1 MTTKAIRYVSRRDYL
16 RRTTL
21 GFGSIALAELLR
33 AERLMAADS
42 LKQSELPS
50 SSRPHMRATARS
62 IIFVF
67 QGGGPSQVDTFD
79 PKPLL
84 QKLHGQDVPE
94 SIGKTIP
101 KIARS
106 PLNNLL
112 ASPWKFRQYGE
123 SGIPVSD
130 LHPELGQCVDELC
143 VIRSCQ
149 HDSPIHAPAEFI
161 ATTGT
166 QVGDRP
172 SLGAWLTYGLG
183 SESSNL
189 PGFVVFKTGETV
201 RPPAIG
207 TGFLPVQYQGVLVD
221 SQKGIPN
228 LALPDGFTRADRESQ
243 LRLLDALN
251 REHLVRGRR
260 TGGVSPLIDRS
271 ADDSEITRGLT
282 PSARLGVDPYDS
294 QLEARIKS
302 YELAYRMQISAP
314 AIFDLQQESAETQ
327 ALYGIDQKE
336 TAEYGRIMLLTRRL
350 VERSV
355 RFIQIRSGGWDSHA
369 DIEAEHSKKCRAID
383 KPLAGLLTDLKRR
396 GLLDETLVICG
407 GEFGR
412 TPASQR
418 GASKPGRDHS
428 PSGYTTW
435 LAGGGVRGGQIIGA
449 TDDVGYSAVE
459 RPVHPNDLHATI
471 LHALGLDQHKLYF
484 EHRNRRELVTVN
496 GGKVVHEAFA

>member
-1 MTTKAIRYVSRRDYL
+1 MISRRWML
-16 RRTTL
+16 QQSAL
-21 GFGSIALAELLR
+21 GFGAIALADLLR
-33 AERLMAADS
+33 ADRVRGADGLGRAATS
-42 LKQSELPS
+42 A

-62 IIFVF
+62 VIFFF
-67 QGGGPSQVDTFD
+67 QGGGPSQVDTLD

-84 QKLHGQDVPE
+84 QKLHGQEVPE
-94 SIGKTIP
+94 SIGKNIP

-112 ASPWKFRQYGE
+112 ASPWKFRPFGE
-123 SGIPVSD
+123 SGIPVSE
-130 LHPELGQCVDELC
+130 LHPELGQCVDDLC
-143 VIRSCQ
+143 VIRSCR

-183 SESSNL
+183 SENSNL

-207 TGFLPVQYQGVLVD
+207 TGFLPARFQGVLVD
-221 SQKGIPN
+221 SEKGIPN
-228 LALPDGFTRADRESQ
+228 LRLPLGFTKEDRVAQ
-243 LRLLDALN
+243 LRLLDKLN
-251 REHLVRGRR
+251 REHLERH
-260 TGGVSPLIDRS
+260 PN
-271 ADDSEITRGLT
+271 DS
-282 PSARLGVDPYDS
+282 D
-294 QLEARIKS
+294 LEARIRT
-302 YELAYRMQISAP
+302 YELSFHMQVTAP
-314 AIFDLQQESAETQ
+314 AAFDLSRETTETQ
-327 ALYGIDQKE
+327 SLYGLDQKE
-336 TAEYGRIMLLTRRL
+336 TAEYGRICLLTRRL
-350 VERSV
+350 VERGV
-355 RFIQIRSGGWDSHA
+355 RFIQIRSGGWDAHS
-369 DIEAEHSKKCRAID
+369 DIEDNHGKKCRAID
-383 KPLAGLLTDLKRR
+383 KPLAGLLIDLKQR

-435 LAGGGVRGGQIIGA
+435 LAGGGVRGGQIIGK
-449 TDDVGYSAVE
+449 TDDVGYAAIE

-471 LHALGLDQHKLYF
+471 LHALGLDQHELVY
-484 EHRNRRELVTVN
+484 EHHNRRELVTVN
-496 GGKVVHEAFA
+496 GGNVVRDVFG

>member
-1 MTTKAIRYVSRRDYL
+1 MISRR
-16 RRTTL
+16 TL
-21 GFGSIALAELLR
+21 LYRCNLGLGAIAFSELLR
-33 AERLMAADS
+33 LDGLLPIRAE
-42 LKQSELPS
+42 E
-50 SSRPHMRATARS
+50 SRPHIRATARS
-62 IIFVF
+62 VIFIF
-67 QGGGPSQVDTFD
+67 QGGGPSQVDTLD

-84 QKLHGQDVPE
+84 QQLHGKDVPE
-94 SIGKTIP
+94 SIGKHIP

-123 SGIPVSD
+123 SGIPVSE
-130 LHPELGQCVDELC
+130 LHPELGQCVDDLC

-183 SESSNL
+183 SENSDL

-207 TGFLPVQYQGVLVD
+207 TGFLPAQFQGVLVD

-228 LALPDGFTRADRESQ
+228 LTLPDGFTRADREAQ
-243 LRLLDALN
+243 LRLLDNLN
-251 REHLVRGRR
+251 REHLAKSRAESRETRVKANGPA
-260 TGGVSPLIDRS
+260 VPLDSRLS
-271 ADDSEITRGLT
+271 AL
-282 PSARLGVDPYDS
+282 DPYDS

-302 YELAYRMQISAP
+302 YELAFRMQVSAP
-314 AIFDLQQESAETQ
+314 AIFDLSQETAQTR
-327 ALYGIDQKE
+327 ALYGLDQKE
-336 TAEYGRIMLLTRRL
+336 TAEYGRICLLTRRL
-350 VERSV
+350 VERGV
-355 RFIQIRSGGWDSHA
+355 RFIQIRSGGWDSHS
-369 DIEAEHSKKCRAID
+369 DIETEHGKKCRAID
-383 KPLAGLLTDLKRR
+383 KPIAALLMDLERR
-396 GLLDETLVICG
+396 GLLDETLVVCG

-412 TPASQR
+412 TPTSQR

-435 LAGGGVRGGQIIGA
+435 LAGGGVRGGQIIGK
-449 TDDVGYSAVE
+449 TDEVGYSAIE

-471 LHALGLDQHKLYF
+471 LHALGLDQHDLTY
-484 EHRNRRELVTVN
+484 EHHNRWEMVTVN
-496 GGKVVHEAFA
+496 GGHVVHEVFG

>member
-1 MTTKAIRYVSRRDYL
+1 VISRREIL
-16 RRTTL
+16 KRSPL
-21 GFGSIALAELLR
+21 SFGTIALAELLR
-33 AERLMAADS
+33 RDGLFAAERTVAGS
-42 LKQSELPS
+42 LR
-50 SSRPHMRATARS
+50 RPHTSVTARS
-62 IIFVF
+62 VIFIF

-84 QKLHGQDVPE
+84 QELHGRDVPE
-94 SIGKTIP
+94 SIGRLIP

-123 SGIPVSD
+123 SGIPVSE
-130 LHPELGQCVDELC
+130 LHPELGRCVDDMC

-183 SESSNL
+183 SENSDL
-189 PGFVVFKTGETV
+189 PGFVVLKTGETV

-207 TGFLPVQYQGVLVD
+207 TGFLPAQFQGVLVD

-228 LALPDGFTRADRESQ
+228 LTLPEGFTRADRESQ
-243 LRLLDALN
+243 LRLLETLN
-251 REHLVRGRR
+251 REHLGKSSAESREMRVKANGPA
-260 TGGVSPLIDRS
+260 TPLDPRLS
-271 ADDSEITRGLT
+271 ALDSFDSE
-282 PSARLGVDPYDS
+282 
-294 QLEARIKS
+294 LEARIKS
-302 YELAYRMQISAP
+302 YELAYRMQKSAP
-314 AIFDLQQESAETQ
+314 AIFDLTRESSETHS
-327 ALYGIDQKE
+327 LYGIDQKE
-336 TAEYGRIMLLTRRL
+336 TAEYGRICLLSRRL
-350 VERSV
+350 IEQGV
-355 RFIQIRSGGWDSHA
+355 RFIQIRSGGWDSHS
-369 DIEAEHSKKCRAID
+369 DIEAEHGKKCRAID
-383 KPLAGLLTDLKRR
+383 KPLAALLTDLKRR
-396 GLLDETLVICG
+396 GLLDETLVVCG

-435 LAGGGVRGGQIIGA
+435 LAGGGVRGGQIIGR
-449 TDDVGYSAVE
+449 TDEVGYSAVE

-471 LHALGLDQHKLYF
+471 LYALGLDQHELVY
-484 EHRNRRELVTVN
+484 EHHNRRELVTVN
-496 GGKVVHEAFA
+496 GGKVVNEVFG

>member
-1 MTTKAIRYVSRRDYL
+1 MISRREIL
-16 RRTTL
+16 KRLPL
-21 GFGSIALAELLR
+21 GFGAIALAELLHR
-33 AERLMAADS
+33 DGLFAADRIEAG
-42 LKQSELPS
+42 L
-50 SSRPHMRATARS
+50 SRRPYSRATARS
-62 IIFVF
+62 VIFVF

-84 QKLHGQDVPE
+84 QELHGKDVPE
-94 SIGKTIP
+94 SIGKLIP

-106 PLNNLL
+106 PLNNLM
-112 ASPWKFRQYGE
+112 ASPWKFRQYCE
-123 SGIPVSD
+123 SGIPVSE
-130 LHPELGQCVDELC
+130 LHPELGQCVDEMC

-183 SESSNL
+183 SENSDL
-189 PGFVVFKTGETV
+189 PGFVVLKTGETV

-207 TGFLPVQYQGVLVD
+207 TGFLPAQFQGVLVD

-243 LRLLDALN
+243 LRLLGALN
-251 REHLVRGRR
+251 REHLGKSRAESRETRVKANGPA
-260 TGGVSPLIDRS
+260 VPLDSRFS
-271 ADDSEITRGLT
+271 AL
-282 PSARLGVDPYDS
+282 DPYDS

-302 YELAYRMQISAP
+302 YELAFRMQTKAP
-314 AIFDLQQESAETQ
+314 AIFDLSQESAETQ
-327 ALYGIDQKE
+327 VLYGIDQKE
-336 TAEYGRIMLLTRRL
+336 TAEYGRICLLTRRL
-350 VERSV
+350 VERGV
-355 RFIQIRSGGWDSHA
+355 RFIQIRSGGWDSHS
-369 DIEAEHSKKCRAID
+369 DLEAEHGKKCRALD
-383 KPLAGLLTDLKRR
+383 KPLAALLIDLKRR

-435 LAGGGVRGGQIIGA
+435 LAGGGVRGGQIIGR
-449 TDDVGYSAVE
+449 TDEVGYSAIE
-459 RPVHPNDLHATI
+459 RPVHPSDLHATI
-471 LHALGLDQHKLYF
+471 LYALGLDQHELVY
-484 EHRNRRELVTVN
+484 EHHNRRELVTVN
-496 GGKVVHEAFA
+496 GGEVISEIFG

>member
-1 MTTKAIRYVSRRDYL
+1 MISRREIL
-16 RRTTL
+16 KRSPL
-21 GFGSIALAELLR
+21 GFGAIALAELLR
-33 AERLMAADS
+33 RDGLFATDRTEAGL
-42 LKQSELPS
+42 
-50 SSRPHMRATARS
+50 SRRTHSHATARS
-62 IIFVF
+62 VIFVF

-84 QKLHGQDVPE
+84 QELHGKDVPE
-94 SIGKTIP
+94 SIGKLIP

-123 SGIPVSD
+123 SGIPVSE
-130 LHPELGQCVDELC
+130 LHPELGQCVDDMC

-183 SESSNL
+183 SENSDL
-189 PGFVVFKTGETV
+189 PGFVVFKTGETI

-207 TGFLPVQYQGVLVD
+207 TGFLPAQFQGVLVD

-228 LALPDGFTRADRESQ
+228 LALPAGFTKEDRESQ
-243 LRLLDALN
+243 LRLLDTLN
-251 REHLVRGRR
+251 REHLAKGRGAR
-260 TGGVSPLIDRS
+260 TDGRGEPQISDFKSRLSNLDPF
-271 ADDSEITRGLT
+271 DSE
-282 PSARLGVDPYDS
+282 
-294 QLEARIKS
+294 LEARIKS
-302 YELAYRMQISAP
+302 YELAFRMQTKAP
-314 AIFDLQQESAETQ
+314 AIFDLSQETAETQ
-327 ALYGIDQKE
+327 SLYGMDQKE
-336 TAEYGRIMLLTRRL
+336 TAEYGRICLLTRRL
-350 VERSV
+350 VERGV
-355 RFIQIRSGGWDSHA
+355 RFIQIRSGGWDSHS
-369 DIEAEHSKKCRAID
+369 DIEAEHGKKCRAID
-383 KPLAGLLTDLKRR
+383 KPLAALLTDLKRC

-435 LAGGGVRGGQIIGA
+435 LAGGGVNGGQIIGA
-449 TDDVGYSAVE
+449 TDEVGYSAVE

-471 LHALGLDQHKLYF
+471 LHALGLDQHALVY

-496 GGKVVHEAFA
+496 GGKVVTEVFG

>member
-1 MTTKAIRYVSRRDYL
+1 MTTKAIRDVSRRDYL
-16 RRTTL
+16 RQTTL
-21 GFGSIALAELLR
+21 GFGSVALDELLR
-33 AERLMAADS
+33 AERLLAADS
-42 LKQSELPS
+42 LKQSELAS
-50 SSRPHMRATARS
+50 TSRPHSRATARNV
-62 IIFVF
+62 IFVF

-84 QKLHGQDVPE
+84 QQLHGKDVPE

-130 LHPELGQCVDELC
+130 LHPELGRCVDDLC

-207 TGFLPVQYQGVLVD
+207 TGFLPTQYQGVLVD

-228 LALPDGFTRADRESQ
+228 LTLPDGFTRSDRESQ
-243 LRLLDALN
+243 LRLLDTLN
-251 REHLVRGRR
+251 REHLGKSRVTSRAISAGQDGSPAVPLE
-260 TGGVSPLIDRS
+260 TGLSTL
-271 ADDSEITRGLT
+271 
-282 PSARLGVDPYDS
+282 DPYDS

-314 AIFDLQQESAETQ
+314 AIFDLQQESTETQ
-327 ALYGIDQKE
+327 TLYGIDQKE

-350 VERSV
+350 VERGV

-369 DIEAEHSKKCRAID
+369 DIEAEHGKKCRAID
-383 KPLAGLLTDLKRR
+383 KPLAGLLSDLKRR

-418 GASKPGRDHS
+418 GPSKPGRDHS

-435 LAGGGVRGGQIIGA
+435 LAGGGVRGGQVIGA
-449 TDDVGYSAVE
+449 TDEVGYSAIE

-496 GGKVVHEAFA
+496 GGKVIHEVF

>member
-1 MTTKAIRYVSRRDYL
+1 MISRREL
-16 RRTTL
+16 LSRSWL

-33 AERLMAADS
+33 REELLAADTFS
-42 LKQSELPS
+42 L
-50 SSRPHMRATARS
+50 RPHSRATARS
-62 IIFVF
+62 VIFVF

-84 QKLHGQDVPE
+84 QELHGKDVPE
-94 SIGKTIP
+94 SIGKLIP

-112 ASPWKFRQYGE
+112 ASPWKFRPYGE
-123 SGIPVSD
+123 SGIPVSE
-130 LHPELGQCVDELC
+130 LHPELGQCVDDMC

-183 SESSNL
+183 SENADL
-189 PGFVVFKTGETV
+189 PAFVVLKTGETV

-207 TGFLPVQYQGVLVD
+207 TGFLPAQFQGVLVD

-243 LRLLDALN
+243 LRLLGTLN
-251 REHLVRGRR
+251 REHLA
-260 TGGVSPLIDRS
+260 RS
-271 ADDSEITRGLT
+271 GKKDDGSR
-282 PSARLGVDPYDS
+282 PSAFGHRLDEYDS

-302 YELAYRMQISAP
+302 YELAYRMQLSAP
-314 AIFDLQQESAETQ
+314 AIFDLSHETAETH

-336 TAEYGRIMLLTRRL
+336 TAEYGRICLLTRRL
-350 VERSV
+350 VERGV
-355 RFIQIRSGGWDSHA
+355 RFIQIRSGGWDSHS
-369 DIEAEHSKKCRAID
+369 DIEAEHGKKCRALD
-383 KPLAGLLTDLKRR
+383 KPLAALLIDLKRL
-396 GLLDETLVICG
+396 GLLDETLVVCG

-435 LAGGGVRGGQIIGA
+435 LAGGGVKGGQIIGR
-449 TDDVGYSAVE
+449 TDEVGYSAIE

-471 LHALGLDQHKLYF
+471 LYALGLDQHELVY
-484 EHRNRRELVTVN
+484 EHHNRRELVTVN
-496 GGKVVHEAFA
+496 GGKVVQEVFG

>member
-1 MTTKAIRYVSRRDYL
+1 MISRREIL
-16 RRTTL
+16 KRSPL
-21 GFGSIALAELLR
+21 GFGAIALAGLLR
-33 AERLMAADS
+33 REELFAAGA
-42 LKQSELPS
+42 SEVAPS
-50 SSRPHMRATARS
+50 QRPHSRATARS
-62 IIFVF
+62 VIFVF

-84 QKLHGQDVPE
+84 QELHGKDVPE

-112 ASPWKFRQYGE
+112 GSPWKFRQYGE

-130 LHPELGQCVDELC
+130 LHPELGRCVDDLC

-183 SESSNL
+183 SENSDL
-189 PGFVVFKTGETV
+189 PGFVVFKTGETI

-207 TGFLPVQYQGVLVD
+207 TGFLPARFQGVPVD
-221 SQKGIPN
+221 SEKGIPN
-228 LALPDGFTRADRESQ
+228 LALPSGFTESDRVAQ
-243 LRLLDALN
+243 LRLLNTLN
-251 REHLVRGRR
+251 RLHLEQH
-260 TGGVSPLIDRS
+260 P
-271 ADDSEITRGLT
+271 DDSEL
-282 PSARLGVDPYDS
+282 D
-294 QLEARIKS
+294 ARIRA
-302 YELAYRMQISAP
+302 YELSFRMQMSAP
-314 AIFDLQQESAETQ
+314 AAFDLKQESAETQ
-327 ALYGIDQKE
+327 SLYGLDQKE
-336 TAEYGRIMLLTRRL
+336 TVEYGRICLLSRRL
-350 VERSV
+350 VERGV
-355 RFIQIRSGGWDSHA
+355 RFIQIRSGGWDSHS
-369 DIEAEHSKKCRAID
+369 DIEAEHGKKCRAID
-383 KPLAGLLTDLKRR
+383 RPLAALLIDLKRR
-396 GLLDETLVICG
+396 GLLNETLVICG

-435 LAGGGVRGGQIIGA
+435 LAGGGVKGGQIIGA
-449 TDDVGYSAVE
+449 TDEVGYSAIE

-471 LHALGLDQHKLYF
+471 LQALGLDQHELVY
-484 EHRNRRELVTVN
+484 EHHNRRELVTVN
-496 GGKVVHEAFA
+496 GGHVVNEVFG

>member
-1 MTTKAIRYVSRRDYL
+1 MISRRRVL
-16 RRTTL
+16 ANTGL
-21 GFGSIALAELLR
+21 GLGTIALAELLR
-33 AERLMAADS
+33 ADRLLASDGIKREES
-42 LKQSELPS
+42 NL
-50 SSRPHMRATARS
+50 SSRPHIRATARS
-62 IIFVF
+62 VIFVF

-84 QKLHGQDVPE
+84 QELHGKDVPE
-94 SIGKTIP
+94 SIGKNIP

-123 SGIPVSD
+123 SGIPVSE
-130 LHPELGQCVDELC
+130 LHPELGRCVDDMC

-183 SESSNL
+183 SENSDL
-189 PGFVVFKTGETV
+189 PGFVVFKTGETI

-207 TGFLPVQYQGVLVD
+207 TGFLPARFQGVPVD
-221 SQKGIPN
+221 SEKGIPN
-228 LALPDGFTRADRESQ
+228 LALPVGFTESDRVAQ
-243 LRLLDALN
+243 LRLLDTLN
-251 REHLVRGRR
+251 RKHLERH
-260 TGGVSPLIDRS
+260 PN
-271 ADDSEITRGLT
+271 DSE
-282 PSARLGVDPYDS
+282 
-294 QLEARIKS
+294 LEARIRA
-302 YELAYRMQISAP
+302 YELSFRMQTSAP
-314 AIFDLQQESAETQ
+314 IAFDLKQETAEMQ
-327 ALYGIDQKE
+327 SLYGLDQKE

-350 VERSV
+350 VERGV
-355 RFIQIRSGGWDSHA
+355 RFIQVRSGGWDAHA
-369 DIEAEHSKKCRAID
+369 DIEDNLGKKCRALD
-383 KPLAGLLTDLKRR
+383 KPLAGLLIDLKRR

-418 GASKPGRDHS
+418 GPSKPGRDHS

-449 TDDVGYSAVE
+449 TDEIGYAAIE
-459 RPVHPNDLHATI
+459 RPIHPNDLHATI
-471 LHALGLDQHKLYF
+471 LHALGLDQHELFF
-484 EHRNRRELVTVN
+484 EHHNRRELVTVN
-496 GGKVVHEAFA
+496 GGKVVREIFG

>member
-1 MTTKAIRYVSRRDYL
+1 MISRRDLL
-16 RRTTL
+16 RVSSL

-33 AERLMAADS
+33 ANGLLAADT
-42 LKQSELPS
+42 
-50 SSRPHMRATARS
+50 RIPHSRATARS
-62 IIFVF
+62 VIFVF

-84 QKLHGQDVPE
+84 QELHGKDVPE

-112 ASPWKFRQYGE
+112 ASPWKFRPYGE
-123 SGIPVSD
+123 SGIPVSE
-130 LHPELGQCVDELC
+130 LHPELGRCVDDLC

-149 HDSPIHAPAEFI
+149 HNSPIHAPAEFI

-172 SLGAWLTYGLG
+172 SLGAWLNYGLG
-183 SESSNL
+183 SENSDL
-189 PGFVVFKTGETV
+189 PGFVVLKTGETI

-207 TGFLPVQYQGVLVD
+207 TGFLPAQFQGVLVD

-228 LALPDGFTRADRESQ
+228 LALPEGFTRADRESQ
-243 LRLLDALN
+243 LRLLDTLN
-251 REHLVRGRR
+251 REHLGKSRAERR
-260 TGGVSPLIDRS
+260 ETRVKADGATVSL
-271 ADDSEITRGLT
+271 DS
-282 PSARLGVDPYDS
+282 RLSSLDSYDS
-294 QLEARIKS
+294 QLEAQIKS
-302 YELAYRMQISAP
+302 YELAYRMQVSAP
-314 AIFDLQQESAETQ
+314 AIFDLSQETAETQ

-336 TAEYGRIMLLTRRL
+336 TAEYGRICLLTRRL
-350 VERSV
+350 VERGV
-355 RFIQIRSGGWDSHA
+355 RFIQIRSGGWDSHN
-369 DIEAEHSKKCRAID
+369 DIEAEHGKKCRAID
-383 KPLAGLLTDLKRR
+383 KPLAALLIDLKRH

-418 GASKPGRDHS
+418 GAAKPGRDHS

-435 LAGGGVRGGQIIGA
+435 LAGGGAKGGQIIGA
-449 TDDVGYSAVE
+449 TDEVGYSAIE

-471 LHALGLDQHKLYF
+471 LHALGLDQHELVY
-484 EHRNRRELVTVN
+484 EHHNRREIVTVN
-496 GGKVVHEAFA
+496 GGKVVQEVFG

>member
-1 MTTKAIRYVSRRDYL
+1 MIRRRNL
-16 RRTTL
+16 LKQSAL

-33 AERLMAADS
+33 TDGLLAAEGLNVARS
-42 LKQSELPS
+42 SSSQRPS
-50 SSRPHMRATARS
+50 SRATARNV
-62 IIFVF
+62 IFFF

-84 QKLHGQDVPE
+84 QELHGKDVPE
-94 SIGKTIP
+94 AIGKNIP

-106 PLNNLL
+106 PLKNLM
-112 ASPWKFRQYGE
+112 ASPWKFRPYGE
-123 SGIPVSD
+123 SGIPVSE
-130 LHPELGQCVDELC
+130 LHPELGQCVDDLC

-183 SESSNL
+183 SENSDL

-207 TGFLPVQYQGVLVD
+207 TGFLPARFQGVLVD
-221 SQKGIPN
+221 SEKGIPN
-228 LALPDGFTRADRESQ
+228 LALPARFTRADRESQ
-243 LRLLDALN
+243 LRLLDTLN
-251 REHLVRGRR
+251 REHLAKGRE
-260 TGGVSPLIDRS
+260 GISNLESQISNFDPF
-271 ADDSEITRGLT
+271 DSE
-282 PSARLGVDPYDS
+282 
-294 QLEARIKS
+294 LEARIKS
-302 YELAYRMQISAP
+302 YELAFRMQVTAP
-314 AIFDLQQESAETQ
+314 AVFDLSQETAETQ
-327 ALYGIDQKE
+327 ALYGLDQKE
-336 TAEYGRIMLLTRRL
+336 TAEYGSICLLTRRL
-350 VERSV
+350 VERGV
-355 RFIQIRSGGWDSHA
+355 RFIQIRSGGWDSHS
-369 DIEAEHSKKCRAID
+369 DIGSEHGKKCRAID
-383 KPLAGLLTDLKRR
+383 KPLAALLRDLKRR
-396 GLLDETLVICG
+396 GLLDDTLVICG

-449 TDDVGYSAVE
+449 TDEVGYSAIE

-471 LHALGLDQHKLYF
+471 LQALGLDQHELVY
-484 EHRNRRELVTVN
+484 EHHNRREIVTVN
-496 GGKVVHEAFA
+496 GGKVVHEVFG

>member
-1 MTTKAIRYVSRRDYL
+1 MITRRSML
-16 RRTTL
+16 QRSTL
-21 GFGSIALAELLR
+21 GFGAIALAELLR
-33 AERLMAADS
+33 ADARLAEDAVNRPTAKAS
-42 LKQSELPS
+42 LQ
-50 SSRPHMRATARS
+50 PHSLATARS
-62 IIFVF
+62 TIFIF
-67 QGGGPSQVDTFD
+67 QGGGPSQVDTLD

-84 QKLHGQDVPE
+84 QELHGKDVPE
-94 SIGKTIP
+94 SIGKHIP

-123 SGIPVSD
+123 SGIPVSE
-130 LHPELGQCVDELC
+130 LHPELGQCVDDMC

-183 SESSNL
+183 SENSDL
-189 PGFVVFKTGETV
+189 PGFVVLKTGETI

-207 TGFLPVQYQGVLVD
+207 TGFLPARFQGVTVD
-221 SQKGIPN
+221 SEKGIPN
-228 LALPDGFTRADRESQ
+228 LALPAGFTHADRESQ
-243 LRLLDALN
+243 LRLLETLN
-251 REHLVRGRR
+251 REHLERHREQVVQSKGKDNGHR
-260 TGGVSPLIDRS
+260 LS
-271 ADDSEITRGLT
+271 A
-282 PSARLGVDPYDS
+282 LGHRPDKYDS

-302 YELAYRMQISAP
+302 YELAYRMQVSAP
-314 AIFDLQQESAETQ
+314 AIFDLSQETAETRN
-327 ALYGIDQKE
+327 LYGLDQKE
-336 TAEYGRIMLLTRRL
+336 TSEYGRICLLTRRL
-350 VERSV
+350 VERGV
-355 RFIQIRSGGWDSHA
+355 RFIQIRSGGWDSHS
-369 DIEAEHSKKCRAID
+369 DIETEHGKKCRAID
-383 KPLAGLLTDLKRR
+383 KPLAALLIDLKRR

-412 TPASQR
+412 TPTSQR

-435 LAGGGVRGGQIIGA
+435 LAGGGVRGGQIIGK
-449 TDDVGYSAVE
+449 TDDVGYTAIE

-471 LHALGLDQHKLYF
+471 LHALGLDQHDLTY
-484 EHRNRRELVTVN
+484 EHHNRREMVTVN
-496 GGKVVHEAFA
+496 GGKVVQEVFG

>member
-1 MTTKAIRYVSRRDYL
+1 MVSRREL
-16 RRTTL
+16 LKKTPL
-21 GFGSIALAELLR
+21 GFGAIALAELLCLDG
-33 AERLMAADS
+33 RLTATGSDLAS
-42 LKQSELPS
+42 TSQ
-50 SSRPHMRATARS
+50 PHSRATARS
-62 IIFVF
+62 VIFVF

-84 QKLHGQDVPE
+84 QELHGKDVPE

-106 PLNNLL
+106 PLNNLM
-112 ASPWKFRQYGE
+112 ASPWKFRPHGE
-123 SGIPVSD
+123 SGIPVSE
-130 LHPELGQCVDELC
+130 LHPELGRCVDDLC

-183 SESSNL
+183 SENSDL
-189 PGFVVFKTGETV
+189 PGFVVFKTGETI

-207 TGFLPVQYQGVLVD
+207 TGFLPAQFQGVLVD
-221 SQKGIPN
+221 SEKGIPN
-228 LALPDGFTRADRESQ
+228 LALPPGFTRADRESQ
-243 LRLLDALN
+243 LRLLGALN
-251 REHLVRGRR
+251 REHFA
-260 TGGVSPLIDRS
+260 RS
-271 ADDSEITRGLT
+271 GKKDIGHQPDE
-282 PSARLGVDPYDS
+282 YDS

-302 YELAYRMQISAP
+302 YELAFRMQTKAP
-314 AIFDLQQESAETQ
+314 AIFDLSQENAETQ
-327 ALYGIDQKE
+327 SLYGLDQKE
-336 TAEYGRIMLLTRRL
+336 TAEYGRICLLTRRL
-350 VERSV
+350 VERGV
-355 RFIQIRSGGWDSHA
+355 RFIQIRSGGWDSHS
-369 DIEAEHSKKCRAID
+369 DIEVEHGKKCRAID
-383 KPLAGLLTDLKRR
+383 KPLAALLIDLKRR

-435 LAGGGVRGGQIIGA
+435 LAGGGVRGGRIIGK
-449 TDDVGYSAVE
+449 TDDVGYAAIE

-471 LHALGLDQHKLYF
+471 LQALGLDQHELVY
-484 EHRNRRELVTVN
+484 EHHNRRELVTVN
-496 GGKVVHEAFA
+496 GGDVVQEVFG